1 MDDLS
6 SRGARFSDVAVIDG
20 GCRLGREAIGGKAW
34 GINRMRA
41 LGLPV
46 PPAIV
51 ITTQA
56 CADYF
61 RRGKVVDE
69 RLWAQVVEHMRVL
82 EEGAGRR
89 FGAAPRPLLVSV
101 RSGAPHS
108 MPGMMDTVLD
118 LGLNDALEAAL
129 AAEHGQARHAA
140 DTHRRFRAQYRKVV
154 LGGRDD
160 AIPDDPWA
168 QLRAAV
174 TAVFESWH
182 SPRAQVYRRE
192 RGLPQDGCTA
202 VILQAM
208 VFGNADAHSGT
219 GVLFSRNP
227 LTGDPPP
234 WGEWLPG
241 GQGEDVVSGNHTPL
255 PLAAL
260 REQMP
265 EVHAQLMRAT
275 AVLEADAGDIQDIEF
290 TVESEH
296 LWLLQ
301 SRIAK
306 RSAQA
311 AMRAAVAF
319 AQEGLITHETA
330 LRRLSSAQLRQLP
343 RLRLG
348 PAVDG
353 LAPVARGEAASPGI
367 AQGIVLLDAQEAES
381 RSRLGESVIL
391 ARPNTSPEDLPG
403 VIAASGV
410 LTEQGGSTSHAAVI
424 CRELGRPCVVGC
436 GIDTVRS
443 LAGQRVTLD
452 GGSGR
457 VWRGELAVDCLEE
470 GGGGDAHTLLEWGLP
485 LIPMRLLRPADAP
498 AQAVDLDVHG
508 ERWPGA
514 LAPGAI
520 VRGAVLETDAG
531 IVAALRAG
539 VAAAVVQRR
548 LPALLACLHDVSVHA
563 DLAPGAAAMTDA
575 APIDALTLLRLVAL
589 KGRATPTLLA
599 EALDIAP
606 EQADA
611 RYDALCKRG
620 LCARSGGQFV
630 LALAGREHLAALLAH
645 ERAGVNAAALLA
657 AYEDFSGLDAQLK
670 QLLTQWQV
678 GPGGALN
685 DHTDAQYDARA
696 IERLMALHA
705 RAEKFLARAEGIVPR
720 LARYRL
726 RLSRAAARI
735 AAGERTYVA
744 RITADSY
751 HSIWFELHEELI
763 GLLGMTRESL
773 ARSASART
781 G

>member
-1 MDDLS
+1 MDERRS
-6 SRGARFSDVAVIDG
+6 SDTHLGDVVVIDG

-51 ITTQA
+51 ITTHA
-56 CADYF
+56 CDDYF

-129 AAEHGQARHAA
+129 AAEHGQSRHAA

-160 AIPDDPWA
+160 SIPDDPWA

-202 VILQAM
+202 VIIQAM

-234 WGEWLPG
+234 WGEWLAG
-241 GQGEDVVSGNHTPL
+241 GQGEDVVSGNHTPQ
-255 PLAAL
+255 PLEAL
-260 REQMP
+260 RSQMP

-290 TVESEH
+290 TVESGH

-306 RSAQA
+306 RSAHA

-319 AQEGLITHETA
+319 AQEGLITREAA

-353 LAPVARGEAASPGI
+353 VAPVARGEAASPGV
-367 AQGIVLLDAQEAES
+367 AQGVVVLDAQAAES

-403 VIAASGV
+403 VVAASGV

-436 GIDTVRS
+436 GMDTVTS
-443 LAGQRVTLD
+443 LAGQQVTLD
-452 GGSGR
+452 GGSGQ
-457 VWRGELAVDCLEE
+457 VWLGERAVDCLEDS
-470 GGGGDAHTLLEWGLP
+470 GGGDAHTLLEWGLP
-485 LIPMRLLRPADAP
+485 LISMRLLRPADAP
-498 AQAVDLDVHG
+498 AQAVDLNAHG
-508 ERWPGA
+508 ESWPSA

-520 VRGAVLETDAG
+520 VRGAVLDTDAG

-539 VAAAVVQRR
+539 VAAAVVERR
-548 LPALLACLHDVSVHA
+548 LPALLACLDDAAARA
-563 DLAPGAAAMTDA
+563 DPAPGVSDKPQES
-575 APIDALTLLRLVAL
+575 PIDALTLLRLVAL

-606 EQADA
+606 AAADE

-630 LALAGREHLAALLAH
+630 LALAGREHLAGLLAH
-645 ERAGVNAAALLA
+645 ERAGVNAAAMLA
-657 AYEDFSGLDAQLK
+657 AYEDFSVLDAQLK

-678 GPGGALN
+678 KPGGALN
-685 DHTDAQYDARA
+685 DHTDSHYDAGV
-696 IERLMALHA
+696 IERLLALHA
-705 RAEKFLARAEGIVPR
+705 RAAAFLARGAGIVPR
-720 LARYRL
+720 LAHYRV

-744 RITADSY
+744 KITADSY

-773 ARSASART
+773 ARNASARA